1 MQIEPTDLVPL
12 VIHVPAATLV
22 QLTVMGRMRPEP
34 AAPSALVETLVDKAI
49 HTPRRTPLVPVVP
62 VVHRTL
68 DTLTGGDSMQMLA
81 HRLSGYTT
89 EQIAKIF
96 GLSIEDT
103 AAHFEQLDSAHRS
116 RTHRQPR
123 NRLEAIA

>member
-1 MQIEPTDLVPL
+1 MQIEPTDLAPL

-34 AAPSALVETLVDKAI
+34 AAPSALVEALVDKAI
-49 HTPRRTPLVPVVP
+49 HTPRRTPLVP

>member
-1 MQIEPTDLVPL
+1 
-12 VIHVPAATLV
+12 
-22 QLTVMGRMRPEP
+22 MRPEP
-34 AAPSALVETLVDKAI
+34 VAPSTLVETLVETLVDKAI
-49 HTPRRTPLVPVVP
+49 HTPRRTPLAP

-68 DTLTGGDSMQMLA
+68 DSLTGGDSMQMLA

-116 RTHRQPR
+116 KTHRQPR

>member
-34 AAPSALVETLVDKAI
+34 VAPSTLVETLVDKAI
-49 HTPRRTPLVPVVP
+49 HTPRRTPLAP

-68 DTLTGGDSMQMLA
+68 DSLTGGDSMQMLA

-116 RTHRQPR
+116 KTHRQPR

>member
-22 QLTVMGRMRPEP
+22 QLTVMGRMRPQQ
-34 AAPSALVETLVDKAI
+34 ATPSDLVESLVDKAI
-49 HTPRRTPLVPVVP
+49 HTPRRTPLAP

>member
-34 AAPSALVETLVDKAI
+34 ATPSALVETLVDKAI
-49 HTPRRTPLVPVVP
+49 HTPRRTPLAP

-89 EQIAKIF
+89 EQIAEIF

>member
-22 QLTVMGRMRPEP
+22 QLTVMGRLRPEP
-34 AAPSALVETLVDKAI
+34 ATPSDLVEGLVDKAI
-49 HTPRRTPLVPVVP
+49 HTPRRPPLAP

-81 HRLSGYTT
+81 YRLSGYTP

-96 GLSIEDT
+96 GLSLEDAT
-103 AAHFEQLDSAHRS
+103 THFEQLDSAHRS
-116 RTHRQPR
+116 KTHRHPR
-123 NRLEAIA
+123 NRQEAIA